1 MSLPAVEPRWTP
13 SLVAAA
19 LALGLAGCGSAGG
32 PRADNAAAI
41 VPSVAATDPVE
52 PMRASPTGM
61 PDNATGAPPSTRTT
75 GVEAPAAQV
84 EGRWQVIDAAGPASG
99 RAMIGRTL
107 SFTDAALGW
116 IGADGKV
123 EAGCPDPFYHVV
135 TDPEHLRSFAP
146 AFAVGWPKF
155 ALPAGQVGGM
165 HVWECGDAD
174 SIFGPAEPAAGSA
187 FFPVGGDRL
196 VTNWNDGT
204 VLLLRRPG

>member
-1 MSLPAVEPRWTP
+1 MSPW
-13 SLVAAA
+13 LVAAA
-19 LALGLAGCGSAGG
+19 LALGLAGCGSAGE
-32 PRADNAAAI
+32 PRAENTAAV
-41 VPSVAATDPVE
+41 VPSVATIDPVE
-52 PMRASPTGM
+52 PAPASPVAM
-61 PDNATGAPPSTRTT
+61 PDNATGAPPSTRTP
-75 GVEAPAAQV
+75 GEEAPAAQV

-107 SFTDAALGW
+107 SFTDTALGW
-116 IGADGKV
+116 VGADGKV

-135 TDPEHLRSFAP
+135 IDPAHLRNFAP

-155 ALPAGQVGGM
+155 ALPADRVGAM

-187 FFPVGGDRL
+187 FFPVGGNRL
-196 VTNWNDGT
+196 VMNWNDGT